1 MLRMLRILR
10 IAFALTVIIMSA
22 IGLYT
27 GQNNFLP
34 LSQFLLGA
42 LMFLIAIE
50 QIKKKDSG
58 TGFICIVA
66 GAFSWIVLIITYIK

>member
-1 MLRMLRILR
+1 
-10 IAFALTVIIMSA
+10 MST